1 MLVIDNRPD
10 EFIKIEGRYEVIV
23 GDVIRGEN
31 SGTIATINSIVNNK
45 GRFTIDY
52 SLKQNK
58 GWNDEIGRLSE
69 DFMVLSDNNY
79 HQNLSYTIQSPKTF
93 DEIVDPV
100 NRLLHTSGLKNF
112 ADTGISSRASVGIAI
127 TNATVV
133 SADVI
138 TEQRVDAIHNFDL
151 GRDIDTILSLIHI

>member
-23 GDVIRGEN
+23 GDEIRGEN

-45 GRFTIDY
+45 GRFRIDY
-52 SLKQNK
+52 SLKQDK

-79 HQNLSYTIQSPKTF
+79 HQNLYSRQLDLDCITTKF
-93 DEIVDPV
+93 
-100 NRLLHTSGLKNF
+100 
-112 ADTGISSRASVGIAI
+112 SSCNI
-127 TNATVV
+127 
-133 SADVI
+133 
-138 TEQRVDAIHNFDL
+138 
-151 GRDIDTILSLIHI
+151 

>member
-1 MLVIDNRPD
+1 MGSEMCIRDSNNTDPAIVKFELPKTATNPGVAASTQNFATLIKFSDYPKFTTTQKTSEFRTGEKLAVKVNNVFISTGLLVIDNRPD

-52 SLKQNK
+52 SLKQDK

-69 DFMVLSDNNY
+69 DFMVLSDNN
-79 HQNLSYTIQSPKTF
+79 
-93 DEIVDPV
+93 
-100 NRLLHTSGLKNF
+100 
-112 ADTGISSRASVGIAI
+112 
-127 TNATVV
+127 
-133 SADVI
+133 
-138 TEQRVDAIHNFDL
+138 
-151 GRDIDTILSLIHI
+151 LSLIHI